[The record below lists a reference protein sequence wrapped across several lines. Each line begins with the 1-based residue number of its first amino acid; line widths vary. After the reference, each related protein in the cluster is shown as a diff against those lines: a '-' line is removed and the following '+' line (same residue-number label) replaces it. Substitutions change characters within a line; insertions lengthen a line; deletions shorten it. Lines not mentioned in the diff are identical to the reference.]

1 MAILALGAK
10 VTGQG
15 IGQGDLVKVLT
26 NMVNLINE
34 LRADHATART
44 ELIAIGTAL
53 ASVVTKYDAHTHKL
67 PATPAEDEN
76 TSAPDTTTATGSK
89 APGSASAISDTS
101 GSSVPATLSNNSD
114 IVLTAG

>member
-1 MAILALGAK
+1 MALQVLGAE
-10 VTGQG
+10 VTEQG
-15 IGQGDLVKVLT
+15 VGQGDLVKVLT
-26 NMVNLINE
+26 NLTNLINE

-44 ELIAIGTAL
+44 ELIAIGTTL
-53 ASVVTKYDAHTHKL
+53 ASVVAKYDAHTHRL

-76 TSAPDTTTATGSK
+76 TSAPDTTAATGSK

-101 GSSVPATLSNNSD
+101 GSSVPDTLSNNSD